1 VAATVLAKINA
12 SGVVAMGGTVLLE
25 AEKRFRR
32 IKGYREPPLPL
43 TQLQQLIDARE
54 AVA

>member
-1 VAATVLAKINA
+1 
-12 SGVVAMGGTVLLE
+12 MLLE

-32 IKGYREPPLPL
+32 IKGYRELPLLL
-43 TQLQQLIDARE
+43 TQLQQLIDTRE